1 LLNGLQTK
9 LTVNEPGDEYEQEAD
24 RVAEHVMRMP
34 DPAIRLQRQCSCAE
48 TGGNCAEC
56 APKPVRLQRQAAGSG
71 YHGYAP
77 GIVHQALRGAGKQLD
92 GEIRSFMEFR
102 FGRTFEDVRIHTGA
116 EASESA
122 AAVNARAYTVGRNIV
137 FSDGR
142 FAPGTVAG
150 RSLLAHELA
159 HVVQQRGGM
168 ETVPHKEASNQSGG
182 AHELWLGGGPK
193 PGGEGLRLSAP
204 ASNSYLQR
212 GFGELRVAEARME
225 AESRISSSP
234 IDGQFWILPPGVPRD
249 SVPLFD
255 DDDTQV
261 VVGFRSGGS
270 VTWTYDLEGRVVSVD
285 EPGLETP
292 LIDPIDIL
300 AGGIAGWGRGLIG
313 GAVRS
318 EVRSVAGGA
327 GRGAVMGAGLRAA
340 SRTLARRAL
349 TAIRGVYRA
358 IRFRGPLNFSA
369 TTAAHM
375 ADVARRVPQHI
386 LKLAIRFG
394 ARAADPQGV
403 AGAFRYVIPMIRNG
417 RQYTLEVVLREAD
430 QTILHFLYR

>member
-1 LLNGLQTK
+1 L
-9 LTVNEPGDEYEQEAD
+9 DEA
-24 RVAEHVMRMP
+24 
-34 DPAIRLQRQCSCAE
+34 
-48 TGGNCAEC
+48 T
-56 APKPVRLQRQAAGSG
+56 
-71 YHGYAP
+71 
-77 GIVHQALRGAGKQLD
+77 
-92 GEIRSFMEFR
+92 RSFMELR
-102 FGRTFEDVRIHTGA
+102 FGQTFEDVRIHTGA
-116 EASESA
+116 QAGESA
-122 AAVNARAYTVGRNIV
+122 AAVNALAYTVGRNIV
-137 FSDGR
+137 FRDGC

-150 RSLLAHELA
+150 KSLLAHELA
-159 HVVQQRGGM
+159 HVVQQRG
-168 ETVPHKEASNQSGG
+168 ERRTVPHEEAANQSGV
-182 AHELWLGGGPK
+182 AHEGGLGRVLK
-193 PGGEGLRLSAP
+193 RGGEGLRLSAP

-249 SVPLFD
+249 SEPLFD

-270 VTWTYDLEGRVVSVD
+270 VTWTYDLEGQVISVD

-300 AGGIAGWGRGLIG
+300 AGGIVGWGRGLIG

-375 ADVARRVPQHI
+375 ADVARRVPHHI